1 METVETP
8 VRKTGRPTTRLT
20 ARARS
25 NSLGNQPLTPEAPLI
40 VAIPPIVDL
49 VVVEQ
54 PDRVEQPRVENAT
67 IPPPNPPDNDAREQ
81 AAPDAPA
88 AEEPEIPRVDPKQHA
103 NQCLRRE
110 AERIVYECQELLEIY
125 DGIQLNQ
132 PLLNKLVSMSD
143 ASLADISSCCAKMDV
158 IEELADASRELKRWQ
173 RIIKTF
179 MISKLG
185 SYETPAPTASTT
197 AQPPTP
203 SPPPTTTA
211 LIVANPTPQ
220 TTDIAT
226 TKEQTANINPTAEDA
241 GDSTTNNTSD
251 ATPPM
256 DNSPPPPTDGVQA
269 PEARAQQNDAEDAEQ
284 QANARL
290 MMEVHRILDECQEF
304 LEIYEG
310 IKLNQPLINDLVSM
324 TNALLT
330 DITNCLIKLT
340 GIEALAD
347 ASREVK
353 RWQRIIKTFKISKL
367 GSYEAPDTPA
377 PSHNPAP
384 SAQAHREKRDAS
396 PNTLE
401 LIHRDLI
408 FFMSKLSDDYLP
420 DVGLGADVPNS
431 EIRDLHDFTLH
442 QITKAIDDCRHA
454 LKTYTSN
461 ASYDRKLAREAQER
475 CEYASIWTND
485 LVERYHR
492 QKIHLDKNIKHREI
506 TFTMFKPGGEISIYQ
521 FLNQFETWADG
532 YLSEEA
538 KADQLF
544 HKYLDKSITEGYTEI
559 SLLKEN
565 FQGMKGFLIKKYG
578 SVVPMA
584 HGCIK
589 SISRMT
595 VPNESDNQASV
606 HYLRS
611 IHRVLVNLSQ
621 LEITKGVPVPKL
633 QNYLGSNAFLS
644 ALIEALPMYIKD
656 KLFDDLIKDGID
668 DIGTIEGKHH
678 LTAIVRIIKAK
689 FMRAELF
696 INSSPTPIPPP
707 KQQSQ
712 PQPKKNTKP
721 ASNAPYQS
729 SNITNT
735 PQQNVNPSALP
746 QSPTYSNAQ
755 PPFLTGGN
763 AVPISNA
770 RPQSQQQNQSNW
782 NRWSCPIRDH
792 HGHNISDCTDFWNM
806 NPKERR
812 FNCKYGGCYTCLER
826 NRNCRGGTCTRYQEV
841 PADLICPDCAQ
852 VAKNGKTPVC
862 IVMCGIDTHRKPAIP
877 ELMRALEAW
886 IPNLNFQR
894 IGAQVTVNLTALG
907 FHSTAFMPP
916 PPRSKTGPP
925 TPAPNK
931 VVYDTTT
938 GRPQPI
944 SKNVLINKTSS
955 ESAFYAM
962 QTVKIKNQEVL
973 IFYDS
978 GSNGHLIEGDLAED
992 LELDVVTSESV
1003 PVGALGGKAMWSEY
1017 GLYTVTLGPDMYGEY
1032 HELEMQGISSI
1043 TNRLPEVDLQELW
1056 DEANLALHGRRQMP
1070 IKIGGSCAH
1079 ILIGIKSTQLSPKH
1093 KYSLPNGLGIYESV
1107 LFDIYQSNIC
1117 FGGPHAVFTQAYRK
1131 LGLSGNHVQV
1141 MFTEVARAYME
1152 SPKTFIRVDVE
1163 EHGPP
1168 QEFARELDIM
1178 EEFTNAFPQ
1187 SSKQKESK
1195 SSFMTVDHDIIR
1207 KDTAEVPDIVDDCVK
1222 PTEKIEDVEEPET
1235 DGTQFNNLLDHCEHI
1250 NCMKSFVPLSKLK
1263 GLQDELDIPE
1273 IVEFRCDACANCPT
1287 CKLSARAK
1295 TKSLQESFEQ
1305 EVIEKSVHVNLE
1317 EARVWVDL
1325 PFIKEPVEYLT
1336 KKHGGPNNFNQAFKV
1351 YQAQC
1356 KKRDDVKDQVRKAH
1370 GELVEKGYMLQLVDL
1385 PKDLQD
1391 TVNNAPFQHYYP
1403 WRAVY
1408 KEDSVTT
1415 PVRLVVDPTM
1425 TGLNEI
1431 LAKGVNM
1438 LSKIPELLV
1447 RFRCFKRTWNTDISK
1462 LYNQLHLNKSSLAF
1476 SLFLFHSNLDQRTP
1490 PSVWVMSRA
1499 WYGVSSTGNQAGV
1512 AIEFLA
1518 HQFRETYP
1526 DAFTALISSRYVDDI
1541 LSGANSEAELESQ
1554 ILQTQECLKA
1564 GGFSLKYVARSGQ
1577 KPPSKASVNG
1587 TSVGCLGLSWNTE
1600 EDTLS
1605 LAFNEDFFLKRLK
1618 GQKPPPDISLK
1629 DTAVLDEALN
1639 NNLITRA
1646 GILSRVAELYDP
1658 CGWWEP
1664 IKVQMKLA
1672 MKNLNGL
1679 LWTDPVPPDCRK
1691 DWTELFHTMNQ
1702 LKSIQIARSVLPE
1715 EATPQAKIRIITI
1728 ADAAAHSCGS
1738 AIYAG
1743 VEEPGGSFSCNLILA
1758 KSKMVHGTI
1767 PRNELEGVVL
1777 AAESSLMVQ
1786 RALADKMDSI
1796 RYYTD
1801 SRIVV
1806 CWVLNQSKRL
1816 RMWAFNRVQAI
1827 HSMIKRQQDGEDT
1840 VPLYHINGLENIAD
1854 LLTKVRPVRPSDLQ
1868 TTSAW
1873 HTGLKWMTLTQ

>member
-841 PADLICPDCAQ
+841 PADLICTDCAQ

-862 IVMCGIDTHRKPAIP
+862 IVMCGDRH
-877 ELMRALEAW
+877 
-886 IPNLNFQR
+886 
-894 IGAQVTVNLTALG
+894 
-907 FHSTAFMPP
+907 
-916 PPRSKTGPP
+916 
-925 TPAPNK
+925 
-931 VVYDTTT
+931 
-938 GRPQPI
+938 
-944 SKNVLINKTSS
+944 
-955 ESAFYAM
+955 
-962 QTVKIKNQEVL
+962 
-973 IFYDS
+973 
-978 GSNGHLIEGDLAED
+978 
-992 LELDVVTSESV
+992 
-1003 PVGALGGKAMWSEY
+1003 
-1017 GLYTVTLGPDMYGEY
+1017 
-1032 HELEMQGISSI
+1032 
-1043 TNRLPEVDLQELW
+1043 
-1056 DEANLALHGRRQMP
+1056 
-1070 IKIGGSCAH
+1070 
-1079 ILIGIKSTQLSPKH
+1079 
-1093 KYSLPNGLGIYESV
+1093 
-1107 LFDIYQSNIC
+1107 
-1117 FGGPHAVFTQAYRK
+1117 
-1131 LGLSGNHVQV
+1131 
-1141 MFTEVARAYME
+1141 
-1152 SPKTFIRVDVE
+1152 
-1163 EHGPP
+1163 P
-1168 QEFARELDIM
+1168 QEA
-1178 EEFTNAFPQ
+1178 
-1187 SSKQKESK
+1187 S
-1195 SSFMTVDHDIIR
+1195 
-1207 KDTAEVPDIVDDCVK
+1207 
-1222 PTEKIEDVEEPET
+1222 
-1235 DGTQFNNLLDHCEHI
+1235 
-1250 NCMKSFVPLSKLK
+1250 
-1263 GLQDELDIPE
+1263 
-1273 IVEFRCDACANCPT
+1273 
-1287 CKLSARAK
+1287 
-1295 TKSLQESFEQ
+1295 
-1305 EVIEKSVHVNLE
+1305 
-1317 EARVWVDL
+1317 
-1325 PFIKEPVEYLT
+1325 
-1336 KKHGGPNNFNQAFKV
+1336 
-1351 YQAQC
+1351 
-1356 KKRDDVKDQVRKAH
+1356 
-1370 GELVEKGYMLQLVDL
+1370 
-1385 PKDLQD
+1385 
-1391 TVNNAPFQHYYP
+1391 YP
-1403 WRAVY
+1403 
-1408 KEDSVTT
+1408 
-1415 PVRLVVDPTM
+1415 
-1425 TGLNEI
+1425 
-1431 LAKGVNM
+1431 
-1438 LSKIPELLV
+1438 
-1447 RFRCFKRTWNTDISK
+1447 
-1462 LYNQLHLNKSSLAF
+1462 
-1476 SLFLFHSNLDQRTP
+1476 
-1490 PSVWVMSRA
+1490 
-1499 WYGVSSTGNQAGV
+1499 
-1512 AIEFLA
+1512 
-1518 HQFRETYP
+1518 
-1526 DAFTALISSRYVDDI
+1526 
-1541 LSGANSEAELESQ
+1541 
-1554 ILQTQECLKA
+1554 
-1564 GGFSLKYVARSGQ
+1564 
-1577 KPPSKASVNG
+1577 
-1587 TSVGCLGLSWNTE
+1587 
-1600 EDTLS
+1600 
-1605 LAFNEDFFLKRLK
+1605 
-1618 GQKPPPDISLK
+1618 
-1629 DTAVLDEALN
+1629 
-1639 NNLITRA
+1639 
-1646 GILSRVAELYDP
+1646 
-1658 CGWWEP
+1658 
-1664 IKVQMKLA
+1664 
-1672 MKNLNGL
+1672 
-1679 LWTDPVPPDCRK
+1679 
-1691 DWTELFHTMNQ
+1691 
-1702 LKSIQIARSVLPE
+1702 
-1715 EATPQAKIRIITI
+1715 
-1728 ADAAAHSCGS
+1728 
-1738 AIYAG
+1738 
-1743 VEEPGGSFSCNLILA
+1743 
-1758 KSKMVHGTI
+1758 
-1767 PRNELEGVVL
+1767 
-1777 AAESSLMVQ
+1777 
-1786 RALADKMDSI
+1786 
-1796 RYYTD
+1796 
-1801 SRIVV
+1801 
-1806 CWVLNQSKRL
+1806 
-1816 RMWAFNRVQAI
+1816 
-1827 HSMIKRQQDGEDT
+1827 
-1840 VPLYHINGLENIAD
+1840 
-1854 LLTKVRPVRPSDLQ
+1854 
-1868 TTSAW
+1868 
-1873 HTGLKWMTLTQ
+1873 